1 MTYVFIIA
9 FSRYSRYVIEL
20 KEVQE
25 FIFSQCSKLSTDEVE
40 ISKSRGLV
48 LAGTVI
54 SNDDIPPFPNTAMDG
69 YTVRALDTV
78 NAPVELKVVGTLPAG
93 KVPDFKVGPDEAVR
107 IMTGAVIPEGADSV
121 VMVEKTREA
130 ERDNFVVVEE
140 SVKDG
145 NFIRQSGE
153 DFVKGTELFASGTL
167 IGAAHIGVF
176 ATIGLEEVTVFKRP
190 VVGVMSTGDELVQGA
205 TRLEPGQIRDSNR
218 VLTDY
223 MWDWQR
229 ARKHGRVSSG
239 NGRRQSYRHLPMVRM
254 TNTFLEGGNED
265 PQEIIEDTEYGIYV
279 AQLGGGQVNTATACS
294 AGACPLPFCVST

>member
-1 MTYVFIIA
+1 M
-9 FSRYSRYVIEL
+9 IEL

-48 LAGTVI
+48 LADTVI

-69 YTVRALDTV
+69 YAVRALDTV

-145 NFIRQSGE
+145 NFIRQPGE

-167 IGAAHIGVF
+167 IGAAHILSL
-176 ATIGLEEVTVFKRP
+176 IH
-190 VVGVMSTGDELVQGA
+190 
-205 TRLEPGQIRDSNR
+205 I
-218 VLTDY
+218 
-223 MWDWQR
+223 
-229 ARKHGRVSSG
+229 
-239 NGRRQSYRHLPMVRM
+239 
-254 TNTFLEGGNED
+254 
-265 PQEIIEDTEYGIYV
+265 
-279 AQLGGGQVNTATACS
+279 
-294 AGACPLPFCVST
+294 